1 MFKYYF
7 YSLRFEFLNFLFPI
21 NFIVFVMAKETIQIR
36 IDEETAKIVNL
47 LLGSGLFK
55 TKSEALRYILSLGI
69 TAANRFPEVYE

>member
-1 MFKYYF
+1 
-7 YSLRFEFLNFLFPI
+7 
-21 NFIVFVMAKETIQIR
+21 MAKETIQIR

>member
-7 YSLRFEFLNFLFPI
+7 YSVRFEFLNFLFPI
-21 NFIVFVMAKETIQIR
+21 NFIVLVMAKETIQIR